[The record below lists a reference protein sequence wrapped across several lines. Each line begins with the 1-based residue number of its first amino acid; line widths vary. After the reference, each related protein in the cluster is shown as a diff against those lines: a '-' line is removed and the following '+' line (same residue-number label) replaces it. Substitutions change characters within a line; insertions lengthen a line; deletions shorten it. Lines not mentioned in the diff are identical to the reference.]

1 MERAL
6 ECSDAVVKC
15 EYLACVSTN
24 VCEAAEVPEEMEA
37 AWDIRVPWPRYS
49 TKLTFQHY
57 WVSLSKRH
65 SIVATN
71 EISVCLFVYV
81 YIYIYAVVSFPY
93 ISLF

>member
-6 ECSDAVVKC
+6 ECSDVVVKC

-24 VCEAAEVPEEMEA
+24 VCEAAEVPEEMEV

-49 TKLTFQHY
+49 TKLTFRHY
-57 WVSLSKRH
+57 WGEPER
-65 SIVATN
+65 APQYRCN
-71 EISVCLFVYV
+71 RQNFCLFVC
-81 YIYIYAVVSFPY
+81 IYIYTVVSFPY